1 MILKQLT
8 IASISLFTF
17 VACAQQEQKVQKEIR
32 MEDENGEKTL
42 YITTTSANE
51 VTEEVYKG
59 EAAEEKL
66 QEIMADDIAGDKM
79 KKEIE
84 VLKENGQTKVV
95 IRTIEGGKITEEEY
109 IGEEADK
116 KLKELENAEHHQGEV
131 REIQIIEKEIKE

>member
-17 VACAQQEQKVQKEIR
+17 VACAQQEQKAQKEIR